1 MKKKNLVIVESPA
14 KAKTIL
20 QYLGDNYL
28 IKASMGHVRDLPKRT
43 LGIDVE
49 KQFTPSYQVLKD
61 KKKLVT
67 ELKSLAKKSEAVFIA
82 TDPDREGEAIAWHIQ
97 EALGLPE
104 SDVHRIVFNEITKT
118 AVQNAIQNSR
128 TINHN
133 LVNAQQA
140 RRVLDR
146 LIGYKLSPIL
156 SKKIR
161 RGLSAGRVQSVAVKL
176 ICDREKLIQAFV
188 PEEYWVIQAQ
198 LTTKEGPLTVT
209 LCATETP
216 TNKYTVH
223 DENTAQTVTAALEKS
238 TYHIQNIKQTDVS
251 RNPAA
256 PFITSTL
263 QQEASRKLN
272 WTTKKTMMVAQQL
285 YESGLITYMRTDS
298 FRISDDAAAAAKT
311 YINDSFGK
319 NYLATVK
326 KAAKQVKGAQDAH
339 EAIRPSYVDKTPQAL
354 KCELGADEQKLYTL
368 IWNRFIA
375 SQMAQAKFKATQIM
389 VSTDKDTP
397 PYFLKATGS
406 IMSFDGFMRVYLE
419 GKDHEDEDPEKTL
432 PPITEKSDL
441 ALKAVASAQKF
452 TQPPHRYSEATLI
465 KEMEERGIGRPS
477 TYSPTI
483 STVLDRGYVEKDK
496 KQLIPTA
503 LGQLT
508 DEKLGEFFSE
518 IIDIDFTAEM
528 EKQLDDIMEA
538 KYVWQD
544 VVAKIYSPLVVS
556 LKRADAEME
565 KVNTDKPTDEICDK
579 CQSPMII
586 KEGRFGAF
594 MACSGYPECKNTKS
608 MTKPLDVNCPKCN
621 SALIAKRTKKGKV
634 FYGCQ
639 GYPACDFALWDEPIP
654 EPCPTCQHPF
664 LIKKTKGRQETVLCP
679 GCNAPVDR

>member
-1 MKKKNLVIVESPA
+1 MKKNLVIVESPA

-20 QYLGDNYL
+20 QYLGDNYV
-28 IKASMGHVRDLPKRT
+28 IKASMGHVRDLPART
-43 LGIDVE
+43 LGINVDE
-49 KQFTPSYQVLKD
+49 QFAPSYQILKD

-67 ELKSLAKKSEAVFIA
+67 ELKSLAKKSDAVFIA

-97 EALGLPE
+97 QALGMSE
-104 SDVHRIVFNEITKT
+104 TDVHRIVFNEITKS

-128 TINHN
+128 PINHH
-133 LVNAQQA
+133 LVDAQQA

-176 ICDREKLIQAFV
+176 ICEREKAILAFV
-188 PEEYWVIQAQ
+188 PEEYWVIQSQ
-198 LTTKEGPLTVT
+198 LSAKEGLLTVT
-209 LCATETP
+209 LFASETP
-216 TNKYTVH
+216 ENKFTVH
-223 DENTAQTVTAALEKS
+223 DEATANIVAETLKTCAYKINS
-238 TYHIQNIKQTDVS
+238 IKQTDVS

-285 YESGLITYMRTDS
+285 YENGLITYMRTDS
-298 FRISDDAAAAAKT
+298 FRISDEAASAAKD
-311 YINDSFGK
+311 YINTTFGK
-319 NYLATVK
+319 NYLPETK
-326 KAAKQVKGAQDAH
+326 KATKQVKGAQDAH
-339 EAIRPSYVDKTPQAL
+339 EAIRPSYIEKTPATL
-354 KCELGADEQKLYTL
+354 KGELGTDEQKLYTL

-389 VSTDKDTP
+389 VATDETTP

-406 IMSFDGFMRVYLE
+406 VMAFDGFMRVYLE
-419 GKDHEDEDPEKTL
+419 GKDHEEEEAEKTL
-432 PPITEKSDL
+432 PAVTEKSP
-441 ALKAVASAQKF
+441 VAMKSVSSNQKF

-483 STVLDRGYVEKDK
+483 STVLDRGYVDKDK

-508 DEKLGEFFSE
+508 NQKLGEFFSE

-528 EKQLDDIMEA
+528 EKQLDDIMDG
-538 KYVWQD
+538 KYIWQD
-544 VVAKIYSPLVVS
+544 IVAKIYKPLVVS
-556 LKRADAEME
+556 LKRADLEME
-565 KVNTDKPTDEICDK
+565 KVNTDKPTDEVCEK
-579 CQSPMII
+579 CNAPMII
-586 KEGRFGAF
+586 KEGRFGSF

-608 MTKPLDVNCPKCN
+608 MTKALEVTCPKC
-621 SALIAKRTKKGKV
+621 SSPLIAKRTKKGKV

-639 GYPACDFALWDEPIP
+639 GYPACDFALWDEPLP
-654 EPCPTCQHPF
+654 EPCPTCKHPF
-664 LIKKTKGRQETVLCP
+664 LIKKVKGRQENILCP
-679 GCNAPVDR
+679 SCNVSVDR

>member
-1 MKKKNLVIVESPA
+1 MKKNLVIVESPA

-28 IKASMGHVRDLPKRT
+28 IKASMGHVRDLPTRT

-49 KQFTPSYQVLKD
+49 ANFAPSYQILKD
-61 KKKLVT
+61 KKKLVA
-67 ELKSLAKKSEAVFIA
+67 ELKSLAKKSESVFIA

-97 EALGLPE
+97 QALGIPE
-104 SDVHRIVFNEITKT
+104 KDVHRIVFNEITKT
-118 AVQNAIQNSR
+118 AVQNAILHSR
-128 TINHN
+128 GINHH
-133 LVNAQQA
+133 LVDAQQA

-176 ICDREKLIQAFV
+176 ICDREKAILAFV
-188 PEEYWVIQAQ
+188 PEEYWVIQSQ
-198 LTTKEGPLTVT
+198 LKAEEGLLTVT
-209 LCATETP
+209 LYAKENP
-216 TNKYTVH
+216 DSKYSIH
-223 DENTAQTVTAALEKS
+223 DEATATAVAETLRTCS
-238 TYHIQNIKQTDVS
+238 YQIHAIKQTDVS

-272 WTTKKTMMVAQQL
+272 WTTKKTMMVAQKL

-298 FRISDDAAAAAKT
+298 FRISDDAADAAKQ
-311 YINDSFGK
+311 YISTTFGK
-319 NYLATVK
+319 GYLPTTK

-339 EAIRPSYVDKTPQAL
+339 EAIRPSYIDKAPTTL
-354 KCELGADEQKLYTL
+354 KSELAADEQKLYTL

-375 SQMAQAKFKATQIM
+375 SQMAQAKFKATQIL
-389 VSTDKDTP
+389 VNTDANTP

-406 IMSFDGFMRVYLE
+406 VMAFDGFMRVYLE
-419 GKDHEDEDPEKTL
+419 GKDHDDDDAEKTL
-432 PPITEKSDL
+432 PPVTEKSSVS
-441 ALKAVASAQKF
+441 LKSVASTQKF
-452 TQPPHRYSEATLI
+452 TQPPYRYSEATLI

-496 KQLIPTA
+496 KQLVPTD
-503 LGQLT
+503 LGKLT
-508 DEKLGEFFSE
+508 DEKLGDFFSE

-528 EKQLDDIMEA
+528 EKQLDDIMDG
-538 KYVWQD
+538 KYIWQD
-544 VVAKIYSPLVVS
+544 IVAKIYTPLVVS
-556 LKRADAEME
+556 LKKADTEME
-565 KVNTDKPTDEICDK
+565 KVNTDKPTDELCEK
-579 CQSPMII
+579 CNAPMII

-594 MACSGYPECKNTKS
+594 MACSGYPDCKNTKS
-608 MTKPLDVNCPKCN
+608 MTKELDVLCPKCT
-621 SALIAKRTKKGKV
+621 SPLIPKRTKKGKI

-639 GYPACDFALWDEPIP
+639 GYPACDFALWDEPLP
-654 EPCPTCQHPF
+654 EPCLSCKHPF
-664 LIKKTKGRQETVLCP
+664 LIKKTKGRQETILCP
-679 GCNAPVDR
+679 NCNVQVDR

>member
-1 MKKKNLVIVESPA
+1 MKKNLVIVESPA

-28 IKASMGHVRDLPKRT
+28 IKASMGHVRDLPTRT
-43 LGIDVE
+43 LGIDVDA
-49 KQFTPSYQVLKD
+49 QFAPSYQVLKD

-67 ELKSLAKKSEAVFIA
+67 ELKSLAKKSETVFIA

-97 EALGLPE
+97 QALGLSE
-104 SDVHRIVFNEITKT
+104 SEVHRIVFNEITKT

-128 TINHN
+128 SINHH
-133 LVNAQQA
+133 LVDAQQA

-176 ICDREKLIQAFV
+176 ICDREKAILAFV
-188 PEEYWVIQAQ
+188 PEEYWVLQSQ
-198 LTTKEGPLTVT
+198 LNTSEGLLTVT
-209 LCATETP
+209 LCAKDSPDE
-216 TNKYTVH
+216 KYSIH
-223 DENTAQTVTAALEKS
+223 DEATATAVAEILRQS
-238 TYHIQNIKQTDVS
+238 TYQIHSIKQSDVS

-298 FRISDDAAAAAKT
+298 FRISDEAADAAKH
-311 YINDSFGK
+311 YIQTTFGK
-319 NYLATVK
+319 PYLPTTK
-326 KAAKQVKGAQDAH
+326 KATKQVKGAQDAH
-339 EAIRPSYVDKTPQAL
+339 EAIRPSYVDKAPTTL
-354 KCELGADEQKLYTL
+354 KGELGADEQKLYTL

-375 SQMAQAKFKATQIM
+375 SQMAQAKFKATQIL
-389 VSTDKDTP
+389 VHTEPKTP
-397 PYFLKATGS
+397 SYFLKATGS
-406 IMSFDGFMRVYLE
+406 VMAFDGFMRVYLE
-419 GKDHEDEDPEKTL
+419 GKDHEEEDSEKTL
-432 PPITEKSDL
+432 PPVTEKSSL

-483 STVLDRGYVEKDK
+483 STVLERGYVEKDK
-496 KQLIPTA
+496 KQLIPTD
-503 LGQLT
+503 LGKLT
-508 DEKLGEFFSE
+508 DQKLGEFFSE

-528 EKQLDDIMEA
+528 EKQLDEIMDG

-544 VVAKIYSPLVVS
+544 VVAKIYSPLVIS
-556 LKRADAEME
+556 LKKADAEME
-565 KVNTDKPTDEICDK
+565 KVNTDKPTDELCEK
-579 CQSPMII
+579 CNAPMII

-608 MTKPLDVNCPKCN
+608 MTKALDVACPKCK
-621 SALIAKRTKKGKV
+621 SPLIAKRTKKGKV

-639 GYPACDFALWDEPIP
+639 GYPACDFALWDEPLP
-654 EPCPTCQHPF
+654 EPCAACSHPF
-664 LIKKTKGRQETVLCP
+664 LIKKVKGRQETILCP
-679 GCNAPVDR
+679 SCNVQVDR

>member
-1 MKKKNLVIVESPA
+1 MKKNLVIVESPA

-20 QYLGDNYL
+20 QYLGDTYL
-28 IKASMGHVRDLPKRT
+28 IKASMGHVRDLPARS

-49 KQFTPSYQVLKD
+49 DKFAPSYQILKD
-61 KKKLVT
+61 KKKLVA
-67 ELKSLAKKSEAVFIA
+67 ELKSLAKKSDTVFIA

-97 EALGLPE
+97 QALGLSE
-104 SDVHRIVFNEITKT
+104 KDVHRIVFNEITKT

-128 TINHN
+128 SINHH
-133 LVNAQQA
+133 LVDAQQA

-176 ICDREKLIQAFV
+176 ICDREKSILAFV
-188 PEEYWVIQAQ
+188 PEEYWVIQSQ
-198 LTTKEGPLTVT
+198 LSAKEGLLTVT
-209 LCATETP
+209 LCASGTADQ
-216 TNKYTVH
+216 KYTVH
-223 DENTAQTVTAALEKS
+223 DEATANAVAETLRNCS
-238 TYHIQNIKQTDVS
+238 YHIHAIKQTDVS

-298 FRISDDAAAAAKT
+298 FRISDDAAGAAKD
-311 YINDSFGK
+311 YINTTFGK
-319 NYLATVK
+319 NYLPATK

-339 EAIRPSYVDKTPQAL
+339 EAIRPSYIEKTPAAL
-354 KCELGADEQKLYTL
+354 KGELGADEQKLYTL

-375 SQMAQAKFKATQIM
+375 SQMSQAKFKATQIM
-389 VSTDKDTP
+389 VNTGTDTP

-406 IMSFDGFMRVYLE
+406 VMAFDGFMRVYLE
-419 GKDHEDEDPEKTL
+419 GKDHEEEDSEKTL
-432 PPITEKSDL
+432 PPITEKSDV
-441 ALKAVASAQKF
+441 ALKAVASTQKF

-496 KQLIPTA
+496 KQLLPTA

-528 EKQLDDIMEA
+528 EKQLDEIMEG

-544 VVAKIYSPLVVS
+544 VVAKIYKPLVVS

-565 KVNTDKPTDEICDK
+565 KVNTDKPTDEICEK
-579 CQSPMII
+579 CNSPMII

-608 MTKPLDVNCPKCN
+608 MTKPLDVACPKCN
-621 SALIAKRTKKGKV
+621 SPLIAKRTKKGKT

-639 GYPACDFALWDEPIP
+639 GYPACDFALWDEPLP
-654 EPCPTCQHPF
+654 EPCPACQHPY
-664 LIKKTKGRQETVLCP
+664 LIKKIKGRQETILCP
-679 GCNAPVDR
+679 SCNVPVDR